1 MMNDKVTNLCEI
13 ISIFH
18 SEQFLELVIDDI
30 RTTPNLLTSL
40 VLTTLHNTET
50 THRHTGPHTF
60 TQDHTPS
67 YRTTQLHTGRDE
79 WYIQLA
85 YKTKTGFTGRIEL
98 QNCKF

>member
-50 THRHTGPHTF
+50 THLHTGPHTF
-60 TQDHTPS
+60 IQDVMSGTFNWHTKPKLVS
-67 YRTTQLHTGRDE
+67 LVE
-79 WYIQLA
+79 
-85 YKTKTGFTGRIEL
+85 
-98 QNCKF
+98 